1 MKEKSNEKENEKS
14 SKEVLTE
21 GDKFGILLKLSQDSR
36 AERKAPPKTIPCRT
50 LNCWKNIWKNEKSCW
65 QWVADAVLLK
75 SSRQASEVRKG
86 HEHWKL
92 HSVEIWVI
100 DCLGWNAEGSKYESR
115 NMYDL
120 NWYMHSFR
128 QFLNHNSNNSGFE
141 FWRMPSVNEF
151 KNQTDYS
158 SESSVIQFY

>member
-1 MKEKSNEKENEKS
+1 MQNIE
-14 SKEVLTE
+14 
-21 GDKFGILLKLSQDSR
+21 LLK
-36 AERKAPPKTIPCRT
+36 KTFE
-50 LNCWKNIWKNEKSCW
+50 KMKKSCW

-115 NMYDL
+115 NMYNL

-158 SESSVIQFY
+158 SESSVIQFLLRVWSWLRMNAGGVFNTCKSSEKLLSWFFGWNRGVESGGRVSNA